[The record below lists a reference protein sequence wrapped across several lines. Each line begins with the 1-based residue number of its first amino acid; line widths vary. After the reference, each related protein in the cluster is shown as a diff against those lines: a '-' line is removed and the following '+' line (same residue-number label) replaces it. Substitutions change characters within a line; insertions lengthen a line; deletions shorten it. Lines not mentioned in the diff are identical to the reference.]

1 MGYDNCINMHL
12 TNDLEGPLATQNSQ
26 LRLYAI
32 KCPTNHIAP
41 RIVSEKISRPRWF
54 DALFAS
60 PSALAQ
66 WENSI
71 YANDDKD
78 DQISTNQ
85 VDEIV
90 VPESGLG
97 DVYSCGRARSTGSIK
112 TPSRKSASSAVQA
125 RIPGV
130 VI

>member
-1 MGYDNCINMHL
+1 MGYDNY
-12 TNDLEGPLATQNSQ
+12 G
-26 LRLYAI
+26 
-32 KCPTNHIAP
+32 K
-41 RIVSEKISRPRWF
+41 IVSEKISRPRWF

-97 DVYSCGRARSTGSIK
+97 DVYSCGRVGVA
-112 TPSRKSASSAVQA
+112 AVSSNGPVNFADVNVA
-125 RIPGV
+125 EL
-130 VI
+130 